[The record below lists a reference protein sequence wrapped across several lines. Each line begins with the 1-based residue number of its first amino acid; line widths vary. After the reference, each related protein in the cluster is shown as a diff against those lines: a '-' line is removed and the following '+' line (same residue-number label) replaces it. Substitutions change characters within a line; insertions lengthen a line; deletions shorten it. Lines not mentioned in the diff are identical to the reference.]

1 MWFWF
6 AGGTMALITIT
17 AILGSALPAHN
28 FKEAHEIDFCEC
40 GTLRRLQD
48 MRDRLRSKPFL
59 SIAAASGGY
68 L

>member
-1 MWFWF
+1 VGIGPGHSGIVFVLN
-6 AGGTMALITIT
+6 T
-17 AILGSALPAHN
+17 GSALSARI

>member
-1 MWFWF
+1 VGIDPDHSGIVFLLD
-6 AGGTMALITIT
+6 T
-17 AILGSALPAHN
+17 GSVLLTRS

-59 SIAAASGGY
+59 FIAAASGGY